1 MFVEAVALRYQHRRY
16 VVLITKCHNSHKYSQ
31 SCLPDA
37 YSTLYCSTSDALSED
52 TFSSSDLSAV
62 SSTGAIACVPVSNPT
77 KVETSVR
84 CPLSATQVSNELLL
98 QVWHAVFLVWVKGM
112 VHADLV
118 RFSTYITWILSI
130 ADCNQSSCD
139 ASQAPN

>member
-1 MFVEAVALRYQHRRY
+1 MFAEAVALQYQHRRC
-16 VVLITKCHNSHKYSQ
+16 VVLITKCHNSHKHSQ
-31 SCLPDA
+31 SRLTIFKLPYA
-37 YSTLYCSTSDALSED
+37 YLTLYCSTSDVLSED

-98 QVWHAVFLVWVKGM
+98 QVWHAVFLV
-112 VHADLV
+112 
-118 RFSTYITWILSI
+118 
-130 ADCNQSSCD
+130 
-139 ASQAPN
+139 

>member
-1 MFVEAVALRYQHRRY
+1 MFAEAVALQYQYRRY
-16 VVLITKCHNSHKYSQ
+16 VVLITKCHKHSQ
-31 SCLPDA
+31 SRLTIFKLPYA

-98 QVWHAVFLVWVKGM
+98 QVWHAVFLV
-112 VHADLV
+112 
-118 RFSTYITWILSI
+118 
-130 ADCNQSSCD
+130 
-139 ASQAPN
+139 